1 MTAVTTAVILAAG
14 MGTRLA
20 AENSDRPKGF
30 LKLGANPIVEES
42 ISKLR
47 RAGIERVLIATGH
60 CHDYYDRLASES
72 RGFIQTVFNDR
83 YRDSGSMYSLFCVRQ
98 LIQEDFLLL
107 ESDLIYEQRALTSLT
122 SQPDVD
128 CILLSDATNSSDE
141 VFVETRDDMLVAMSK
156 DKSQLAGIAGE
167 LVGITRISKSL
178 FDVMISIAE
187 DAFRSSLHY
196 DYETDC
202 LVAAAQRHPVR
213 CHLEEDLAWGEID
226 DASHLARARSSV
238 YPKILARDASLPRQ

>member
-20 AENSDRPKGF
+20 AENRDRPKGF
-30 LKLGANPIVEES
+30 LQLGAKPIVEES
-42 ISKLR
+42 IARLG

-60 CHDYYDRLASES
+60 CHDYYDRLASEY
-72 RGFIQTVFNDR
+72 RDVIQTVFNDK
-83 YRDSGSMYSLFCVRQ
+83 YQDSGSMYSLYCLREQ
-98 LIQEDFLLL
+98 LQNDFLLL
-107 ESDLIYEQRALTSLT
+107 ESDLIYEQRALTSLMNR
-122 SQPDVD
+122 SEVD
-128 CILLSDATNSSDE
+128 CVLLSDATRSGDE

-156 DKSQLAGIAGE
+156 DRTQLTSIAGE
-167 LVGITRISKSL
+167 LVGITRISKAL
-178 FDVMISIAE
+178 FDVMVPIAE

-202 LVAAAQRHPVR
+202 LVAAAERHPVH